1 VKCTIPNEVWL
12 LCVVQVKQE
21 QPESALAAAAAA
33 DGMQID
39 GAAGEQQ
46 QQQQDL
52 KPPPEGVQEVGE
64 CLYFLIP
71 AVASQLWARQSSP
84 ETCPIRRLVRIPS
97 PPHLCELVFAVIP

>member
-1 VKCTIPNEVWL
+1 M
-12 LCVVQVKQE
+12 CVVQVKQE

-46 QQQQDL
+46 QQQDL
-52 KPPPEGVQEVGE
+52 KPPLEGVQEVGE

-84 ETCPIRRLVRIPS
+84 ETCPTRRLVRIPS